1 MKINKLESKTANLSN
16 DAQEKLKM
24 LNGCE
29 VRSVWNYEGIVS
41 IINKNEVWKN
51 GEKIDVLNTNK
62 KINSLFDEYF
72 QDEFGCSPKE
82 YYANFGNL

>member
-1 MKINKLESKTANLSN
+1 MKISKLENKTTNLSKE
-16 DAQEKLKM
+16 AQEKLGM

-29 VRSVWNYEGIVS
+29 VQSVWNYEGIVS

-51 GEKIDVLNTNK
+51 GKKIDVLNTNK

-72 QDEFGCSPKE
+72 KDEFGGSIF
-82 YYANFGNL
+82 Y